1 MGGRV
6 DEVEIGGMGLEG
18 VRHRMGENAQ
28 AGKRGG
34 NGIIWLKGNGIESEI
49 VREKSK

>member
-6 DEVEIGGMGLEG
+6 DEVEIGGMGLER
-18 VRHRMGENAQ
+18 VRHCMGENTQ

-34 NGIIWLKGNGIESEI
+34 NGIIRLKGNGIESDI
-49 VREKSK
+49 V